1 MSPKPRVDRAKK
13 SDRPPPPLSM
23 TACWDKA
30 KWHYDGDFPKDLPLA
45 ASWAHITAT
54 MRFLDERGMLT
65 AEGKRNL
72 ACDDEETSF
81 GPEHVKRAAHA
92 FLDECYQEF
101 IERHD
106 YGQPPDVAFL
116 ELRWRS
122 YEDRF
127 DLKKRVVPNA
137 FQKLLIRSWDKTL
150 TPLFYRLNH
159 DLGLV
164 DELAA
169 AIPFAPANV
178 QPLIESVIAVFKG
191 DAVSTAMTTQQ
202 PDALLKALTFAT
214 RESLAVARWRSVAVL
229 SKRFRSVCDDSV
241 NLVHAG
247 QILASGRLPS
257 VAPALD
263 NAIRELSDEERD
275 TLATIANRLF
285 RDHETRS
292 LGKTAMTN
300 VGNAESIHLLDIE
313 PPSDAEL
320 MDRYSDGSV
329 GPTPL
334 WKVSRDRAKRAIA
347 ARLGISTGEA

>member
-1 MSPKPRVDRAKK
+1 
-13 SDRPPPPLSM
+13 M

-30 KWHYDGDFPKDLPLA
+30 KWHYDGDFPQHLPLE

-54 MRFLDERGMLT
+54 MRFLDERGMLS

-72 ACDDEETSF
+72 ACNDEETSF
-81 GPEHVKRAAHA
+81 GPEHAKRAAHA
-92 FLDECYQEF
+92 FLDECYHEF
-101 IERHD
+101 IDRCD
-106 YGQPPDVAFL
+106 YGQLPDIEFL
-116 ELRWRS
+116 ERRWRS
-122 YEDRF
+122 YEERF
-127 DLKKRVVPNA
+127 DLKKRIVPNA
-137 FQKLLIRSWDKTL
+137 FQKLLIRSGDGTL
-150 TPLFYRLNH
+150 TPSFYRLNH
-159 DLGLV
+159 DAGLV

-178 QPLIESVIAVFKG
+178 QPLIESVIAIFKG
-191 DAVSTAMTTQQ
+191 DAVSTAMRTQQ
-202 PDALLKALTFAT
+202 PDTFLKALTFAT
-214 RESLAVARWRSVAVL
+214 KESLAVARWRSVAVL
-229 SKRFRSVCDDSV
+229 VRRFDSLCDDSV

-247 QILASGRLPS
+247 KILASGRLPS
-257 VAPALD
+257 LASALD
-263 NAIRELSDEERD
+263 NALRELSDEERD

-300 VGNAESIHLLDIE
+300 IGNAESIRLLDNE

-334 WKVSRDRAKRAIA
+334 WKISRDHAKRAIA
-347 ARLGISTGEA
+347 ARLDISSGDV

>member
-1 MSPKPRVDRAKK
+1 MSTKPRVDRAKK
-13 SDRPPPPLSM
+13 FVRPPPPLSM

-30 KWHYDGDFPKDLPLA
+30 KWHYDGDFPKHLPLE

-72 ACDDEETSF
+72 ACDDEEMSF

-92 FLDECYQEF
+92 FLDECYHEF
-101 IERHD
+101 IERCD
-106 YGQPPDVAFL
+106 YGQPPDIAFL

-122 YEDRF
+122 YEERF
-127 DLKKRVVPNA
+127 ELKKRIVPNT
-137 FQKLLIRSWDKTL
+137 FQKLLIRSGDGTL

-159 DLGLV
+159 DPGLL

-169 AIPFAPANV
+169 AVPFAPADL

-191 DAVSTAMTTQQ
+191 DAVSSAMEIQQ

-214 RESLAVARWRSVAVL
+214 KESLAVARWRSVAVL
-229 SKRFRSVCDDSV
+229 SKRFGSVFDDSV

-247 QILASGRLPS
+247 KVLASGRLPS
-257 VAPALD
+257 VASTLD
-263 NAIRELSDEERD
+263 SAVRELSDNERE

-285 RDHETRS
+285 CDHETRS

-300 VGNAESIHLLDIE
+300 VGNAESIRLLDSE

-334 WKVSRDRAKRAIA
+334 WKTSRERAKHAIA
-347 ARLGISTGEA
+347 ARLGISSGEV